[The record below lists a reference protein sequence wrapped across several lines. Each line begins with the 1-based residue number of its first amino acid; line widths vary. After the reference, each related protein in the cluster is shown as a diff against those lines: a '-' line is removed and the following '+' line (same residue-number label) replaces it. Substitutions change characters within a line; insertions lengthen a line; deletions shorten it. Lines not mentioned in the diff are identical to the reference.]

1 MTGRR
6 SGSQDYTLGRQVEV
20 CGLLNGARR
29 KNVAASGLS
38 GFQTSFALSDPVKV
52 KQVLIVCF
60 WILTLLW
67 FGFEAWARL
76 SDVADDHRWVSTL

>member
-1 MTGRR
+1 
-6 SGSQDYTLGRQVEV
+6 VEV
-20 CGLLNGARR
+20 FGLQNDARR
-29 KNVAASGLS
+29 ENVTASGLA
-38 GFQTSFALSDPVKV
+38 GFQTSFALTDPVKV

-76 SDVADDHRWVSTL
+76 SDVGTITGG